1 VPDRYRTPRPPR
13 GNAPTRIACVMT
25 RRRLWRRHLP
35 WASHAMRC
43 VVTTCCVALLF
54 ALPIEWRLYMLADPP
69 SAGLACCPVAVV
81 ALGMV
86 LGGLACVRAS
96 SAGKGHLTAMQR
108 VILVTVPVVLCCLM
122 PGTHA
127 MVPATDVQEESG
139 AAAAPAGGYD
149 VTGRSHSGSAGVSA
163 RDPAN
168 LAHETTDASSS
179 PGKAHTHCGTSRRR
193 LRSS

>member
-96 SAGKGHLTAMQR
+96 SATEQNVSLASRHYAGGDTKSVVPDTKAA
-108 VILVTVPVVLCCLM
+108 VTVQETATAISVKQQQRQQTRQLAAGPMMVQSYCGTAALCR
-122 PGTHA
+122 PRSTAGHRF
-127 MVPATDVQEESG
+127 TD
-139 AAAAPAGGYD
+139 AAGFTAAPI
-149 VTGRSHSGSAGVSA
+149 VFS
-163 RDPAN
+163 
-168 LAHETTDASSS
+168 
-179 PGKAHTHCGTSRRR
+179 
-193 LRSS
+193 